1 MTDHA
6 ELIER
11 LRRVADCDA
20 PAWAYDEIGDAADAL
35 AALVAERREISM
47 ALGNQPDEPITTAE
61 LIEQIER
68 ISRIAGKGV
77 LEIGWLKAERDAL
90 AAEVARMREAL
101 KPFADAS
108 DGLEPNDYDARVVA
122 WIGNA
127 EPNGGG
133 AYGLHASDFR
143 RARAALAQE
152 PA

>member
-6 ELIER
+6 ELPPR
-11 LRRVADCDA
+11 SFFNADDLSLLIMEHPDA
-20 PAWAYDEIGDAADAL
+20 PQFLAVKIADAHDAAL
-35 AALVAERREISM
+35 AALV
-47 ALGNQPDEPITTAE
+47 
-61 LIEQIER
+61 
-68 ISRIAGKGV
+68 V
-77 LEIGWLKAERDAL
+77 ERDRYK
-90 AAEVARMREAL
+90 VAL

-108 DGLEPNDYDARVVA
+108 EGLEPNDYDARVVA

-152 PA
+152 PTS